1 MLSMIYPELNYKQI
15 LDAKYYLARKE
26 RLKFLRNTKKERQA
40 EFIKAMT
47 YLKERR
53 NKLRKKEIE
62 MIEL

>member
-1 MLSMIYPELNYKQI
+1 MLYPELNYKQI

-40 EFIKAMT
+40 EFIKAMA

-53 NKLRKKEIE
+53 NKLRKNTKEIE